1 MPDSNII
8 WENTRVK
15 TPTLLQM
22 EALECGA
29 AALGIVLAYHGRY
42 VPLEKLREDCG
53 VNRNGSKASNMIK
66 AARNYGLEGCG
77 YRMEPSSLH
86 TLKLPLILF
95 WNFNHFIVL
104 EGIKGDKVYIN
115 DPASGARTVSF
126 KEFDQSFTGVTLAL
140 EPGPGFVKGGDKP
153 SVIRALKKRLTIGRN
168 ALYFAILAG
177 IALVIP
183 GLVLPVLSKVF
194 VDKILIEGT
203 KDWFKPLLIGM
214 LLTAF
219 VRAVL
224 TWLQDQTLLRQQTK
238 LAIITSIDFFSHI
251 LKLPMSFFD
260 QRYSGE
266 IGSRVALNN
275 TVAGLLTGSL
285 ASTCIS
291 LFTTVFFAAIMVLYD
306 PLLTFIGVLFAATN
320 IFILRLINK
329 KRSDLQQ
336 RILQEG
342 GKLSGTTMGG
352 IQLIETIKATS
363 SESDF
368 FSRWAGQ
375 VAKYRNAV
383 QEMSSWTN
391 LIMPVPGFISG
402 LSSAAILGLGALRV
416 MDGEMTVGTLVAFQ
430 SLMSSFLSP
439 FNRIVQLGTE
449 LQTLQGDINRLDDV
463 MNYKHDSG
471 YESKEEMSLKD
482 GDRPLLTGHLEIR
495 NLEFG
500 YSKLDPPLIEDFNL
514 TLTPGRRIALV
525 GPSGSGKSTVG
536 KLICGL
542 LNPWSGE
549 ILFDGKHLK
558 DIPRDV
564 YLNSFSY
571 VDQDIILFKGTIHD
585 NLTMWNKAVPEHM
598 IVEAA
603 RDACIHDTIVQRPG
617 SYESVLDENGADLS
631 GGQRQRLEIAR
642 ALTCNPSL
650 IVLDEATSALD
661 VETEK
666 IIDNNLRKRGCTC
679 LIVAHRLSTIRDCD
693 EIIVLERGRIVQ
705 RGVHDEMIKTAGP
718 YRELIE
724 N

>member
-66 AARNYGLEGCG
+66 AARNYGLQGCG

-140 EPGPGFVKGGDKP
+140 EPSPGFVKGGDKP